1 MKFIRP
7 FVPDEKKLEF
17 FYNKLMTEPLYIS
30 KEYRTS
36 MTVQQMMLYWFFSS
50 QSVFYEIG
58 NFSGLLGFTNIVP
71 GYKCGVVFKFW
82 DKSIWGISL
91 ARELR
96 DLSDEFMKYFR
107 LKRLETDSPDE
118 IMVKFSKIFG
128 FKPEGTQRFGF
139 MTDNNKLITTY
150 LLRKIKGG

>member
-1 MKFIRP
+1 MKYIRP
-7 FVPDEKKLEF
+7 FVPDEKKLVF
-17 FYNKLMTEPLYIS
+17 FYEKLMTEPLYIS
-30 KEYRTS
+30 AEYRKQ

-91 ARELR
+91 AKELR
-96 DLSDEFMKYFR
+96 DFSDEFMKYFR
-107 LKRLETDSPDE
+107 LKRIAIETADE
-118 IMVKFSKIFG
+118 ASVKLGKLFG

-139 MTDNNKLITTY
+139 MTDNNKLITMY